1 MIDFGPIDDDME
13 EVGVTKASA
22 PPPMVQT
29 IKVERMVDERMV
41 EWYYDANKSEV
52 RRHDDGW

>member
-13 EVGVTKASA
+13 DDGVTKASA
-22 PPPMVQT
+22 PPPMVHA

-41 EWYYDANKSEV
+41 E
-52 RRHDDGW
+52 